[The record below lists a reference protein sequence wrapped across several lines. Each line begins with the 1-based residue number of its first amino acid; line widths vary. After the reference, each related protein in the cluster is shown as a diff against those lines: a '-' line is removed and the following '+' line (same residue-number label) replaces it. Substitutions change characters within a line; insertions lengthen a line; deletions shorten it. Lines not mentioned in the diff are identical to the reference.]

1 MSLVVVDASTA
12 AKWLFEEEHSDAAR
26 RLRTGSFELHAPD
39 FLNLELAGLITKN
52 HRRGVL
58 AADEAVEAHALVETL
73 PIRRHPWASLT
84 RPAFALALETRR
96 ALYDCLYLALAI
108 ALDGRVATADRKFF
122 DALADCPFAAHLI
135 WIEDV
140 PTSLSTED

>member
-1 MSLVVVDASTA
+1 M
-12 AKWLFEEEHSDAAR
+12 
-26 RLRTGSFELHAPD
+26 HAPD
-39 FLNLELAGLITKN
+39 YLNLELASVITKN

-58 AADEAVEAHALVETL
+58 AANEAVEAHALVEGL
-73 PIRRHPWASLT
+73 PIHRHPWASLA
-84 RPAFALALETRR
+84 RPAFALETRR

-122 DALADCPFAAHLI
+122 EALADGPFAAHLI

-140 PTSLSTED
+140 LTSLSTED